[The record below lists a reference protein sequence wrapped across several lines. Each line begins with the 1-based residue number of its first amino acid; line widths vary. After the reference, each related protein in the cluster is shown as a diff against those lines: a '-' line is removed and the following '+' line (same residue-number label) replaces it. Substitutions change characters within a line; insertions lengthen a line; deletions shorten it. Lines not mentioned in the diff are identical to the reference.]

1 MFDESN
7 IYANEIERLIEEIES
22 KELGLQ
28 VIKVKKWALPIKKYN
43 VELEISKSKSLN
55 IIEEFIIKIALSNLG
70 CEINEDV
77 IKSML
82 GLDEIFISK
91 YVNRLSAL
99 GVIDRKKLPNICIT
113 DIGKEQFEKGQVLT
127 KDRRERIDVF
137 IQPKFKLFYSD
148 LNTENFSYPFIDLE
162 EDEIISVK
170 MIENNSDLMNMIIDI
185 AKENKIIVN
194 RDTVNQFISKVNSI
208 RLVEDNLG
216 IDFVELWIYDIV
228 EEKLYCRVWDCQQNQ
243 YNDQISEFIM
253 KFKPISKD
261 DFEIDSYD
269 YNEESELEDK
279 YEQKFKEEIKAKRN
293 NDLSNKLTLRMVRGR
308 EIKKEFNN
316 CLKSVKKYLYIQS
329 PWISENVV
337 DEKMISMFKDLVNKN
352 CKIFIS
358 WGISRDIE
366 KEDRKPDQHLIDIL
380 RNIKDSYG
388 MPGIFIYWVGN
399 HHNKEIIVDDELHLA
414 GSFNWLSYRGDYL
427 PRGESVY
434 ITNDSESIKEAKIYW
449 EDQIFNKISQDIYKE
464 NYIRDISA
472 LINLETKKNEVS
484 NLVKDIFMQLIYNKN
499 EDSYTKIYNITLVY
513 FKNKLFN
520 QVFIDMISSLIEKEK
535 FLKEA
540 YIMINYLKKNNN
552 SEIYKDIVEK
562 YKDNFIKYKIV
573 DEKLKSSKLL
583 NKKNIANKLGFIQ

>member
-170 MIENNSDLMNMIIDI
+170 MIENNSDLMNRIIDI